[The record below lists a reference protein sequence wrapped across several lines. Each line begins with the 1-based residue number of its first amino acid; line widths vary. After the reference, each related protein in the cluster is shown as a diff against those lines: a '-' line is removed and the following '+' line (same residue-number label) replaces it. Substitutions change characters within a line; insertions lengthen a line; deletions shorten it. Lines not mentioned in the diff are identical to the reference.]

1 MINLTSRSI
10 SRYLQAFKTPV
21 GFSSAFVIVL
31 LTSVAFLAP
40 VIFPNGYDQQTAN
53 SLLGPSLKHPLGTDD
68 LGRDILTRV
77 VYGLRSD
84 LSLVYLAVPIS
95 LAIGTILGLIGVVSN
110 FLGNLSMR
118 LMDFI
123 IGFPTLILAISITV
137 VLGTGFS
144 ALLVSIIILGIPGVA
159 RLARST
165 MLEQEQREYVTAAHV
180 LGISKWRILFR
191 HILPNIMDPIIAQG
205 AILVVIAIFI
215 ESGMSIIGL
224 GLQPPEP
231 SLGVLLNNSMRFI
244 VQYPSFVIGPILALV
259 SLTLAFGKLADALNS
274 TVVRK

>member
-1 MINLTSRSI
+1 MASKVAT
-10 SRYLQAFKTPV
+10 RYLQAFKTPL
-21 GFSSAFVIVL
+21 GFVSALVIIL
-31 LTSVAFLAP
+31 LTAVAFLAP
-40 VIFPNGYDQQTAN
+40 VIYPNGYDQQSAN
-53 SLLGPSLKHPLGTDD
+53 SLLGPSLSHPLGTDD
-68 LGRDILTRV
+68 LGRDLLTRV
-77 VYGLRSD
+77 IYGLRSD
-84 LSLVYLAVPIS
+84 LTLVYVAVPIS
-95 LAIGTILGLIGVVSN
+95 MALGTLLGLIGIVSN
-110 FLGNLSMR
+110 FLGNLAMR

-137 VLGTGFS
+137 VLGTGFT
-144 ALLVSIIILGIPGVA
+144 ALLVSIIILGVPGVA

-165 MLEQEQREYVTAAHV
+165 MLEQEQREYVIAARV
-180 LGISKWRILFR
+180 LGISKWKILFR

-224 GLQPPEP
+224 GLQPPAP

-244 VQYPSFVIGPILALV
+244 MQYPSFVVGPIIALV
-259 SLTLAFGKLADALNS
+259 ALTLAFGKLADALNS

>member
-1 MINLTSRSI
+1 MANVSA
-10 SRYLQAFKTPV
+10 SRYLQAFKTRV
-21 GFSSAFVIVL
+21 GFISATVIIL
-31 LTSVAFLAP
+31 LTGVAFLAP
-40 VIFPNGYDQQTAN
+40 VLFPEGYDQQSAN
-53 SLLGPSLKHPLGTDD
+53 SLLGPSLSHPLGTDD

-84 LSLVYLAVPIS
+84 LTLVYLAVPIS
-95 LAIGTILGLIGVVSN
+95 MTIGTFLGLIGIISN
-110 FLGNLSMR
+110 SLGNLAMR

-137 VLGTGFS
+137 VLGTGFT
-144 ALLVSIIILGIPGVA
+144 ALLVSIIILGVPGVA

-165 MLEQEQREYVTAAHV
+165 MLEQERREYVIAAQV

-205 AILVVIAIFI
+205 AILVVVAIFI

-224 GLQPPEP
+224 GLQPPAP
-231 SLGVLLNNSMRFI
+231 SLGVLLNNAMRFI
-244 VQYPSFVIGPILALV
+244 MQYPSFVVGPIIALV

>member
-1 MINLTSRSI
+1 MKSRAA

-21 GFSSAFVIVL
+21 GLISTLSIVA
-31 LTSVAFLAP
+31 LTSLAFLAP
-40 VIFPNGYDQQTAN
+40 VIFPNGYDQQSAN
-53 SLLGPSLKHPLGTDD
+53 SLLGPSLKNPLGTDD
-68 LGRDILTRV
+68 LGRDIFTRV

-84 LSLVYLAVPIS
+84 LTLVYIAVPIS
-95 LAIGTILGLIGVVSN
+95 LVIGTFLGLIGMISN

-123 IGFPTLILAISITV
+123 IGFPALILAISITV
-137 VLGTGFS
+137 VLGTGFT
-144 ALLVSIIILGIPGVA
+144 ALLVSIIILGTPGVA

-165 MLEQEQREYVTAAHV
+165 MLEQEQREYVIAARV
-180 LGISKWRILFR
+180 LGISKWKILFR
-191 HILPNIMDPIIAQG
+191 HILPNIMDPLIAQG
-205 AILVVIAIFI
+205 AILVVVAIFI

-224 GLQPPEP
+224 GLQPPAP

-244 VQYPSFVIGPILALV
+244 IEYPTFVIGPVVALV
-259 SLTLAFGKLADALNS
+259 SLTLAFGKLADALNA

>member
-1 MINLTSRSI
+1 MKSRAA

-21 GFSSAFVIVL
+21 GLISTLSIVA
-31 LTSVAFLAP
+31 LTSLAFLAP
-40 VIFPNGYDQQTAN
+40 VIFPNGYDQQSAN
-53 SLLGPSLKHPLGTDD
+53 SLLGPSLKNLLGTDD
-68 LGRDILTRV
+68 LGRDIFTRV

-84 LSLVYLAVPIS
+84 LTLVYIAVPIS
-95 LAIGTILGLIGVVSN
+95 LVIGTFLGLIGMISN

-123 IGFPTLILAISITV
+123 IGFPALILAISITV
-137 VLGTGFS
+137 VLGTGFT
-144 ALLVSIIILGIPGVA
+144 ALLVSIIILGTPGVA

-165 MLEQEQREYVTAAHV
+165 MLEQEQREYVIAARV
-180 LGISKWRILFR
+180 LGISKWKILFR
-191 HILPNIMDPIIAQG
+191 HILPNIMDPLIAQG
-205 AILVVIAIFI
+205 AILVVVAIFI

-224 GLQPPEP
+224 GLQPPAP

-244 VQYPSFVIGPILALV
+244 IEYPTFVIGPVVALV
-259 SLTLAFGKLADALNS
+259 SLTLAFGKLADALNA

>member
-1 MINLTSRSI
+1 MKSSAG

-21 GFSSAFVIVL
+21 GLVSTLSIVA
-31 LTSVAFLAP
+31 LTSLAFLAP
-40 VIFPNGYDQQTAN
+40 VIFPNGYDQQSAN
-53 SLLGPSLKHPLGTDD
+53 SLLGPSLKNPLGTDD
-68 LGRDILTRV
+68 LGRDIFTRV

-84 LSLVYLAVPIS
+84 LTLVYIAVPIS
-95 LAIGTILGLIGVVSN
+95 LVIGTFLGLVGMISN

-123 IGFPTLILAISITV
+123 IGFPALILAISITV
-137 VLGTGFS
+137 VLGTGFT
-144 ALLVSIIILGIPGVA
+144 ALLVSIIILGTPGVA

-165 MLEQEQREYVTAAHV
+165 MLEQEQREYVIAARV
-180 LGISKWRILFR
+180 LGISKWKILFR
-191 HILPNIMDPIIAQG
+191 HILPNIMDPLIAQG
-205 AILVVIAIFI
+205 AILVVVAIFI

-224 GLQPPEP
+224 GLQPPAP

-244 VQYPSFVIGPILALV
+244 IEYPTFVIGPVVALV

>member
-1 MINLTSRSI
+1 VSKVKSRAA

-21 GFSSAFVIVL
+21 GLISTLSIVA
-31 LTSVAFLAP
+31 LTSLAFLAP
-40 VIFPNGYDQQTAN
+40 VIFPNGYDQQSAN
-53 SLLGPSLKHPLGTDD
+53 SLLGPSLKNPLGTDD
-68 LGRDILTRV
+68 LGRDIFTRV

-84 LSLVYLAVPIS
+84 LTLVYIAVPIS
-95 LAIGTILGLIGVVSN
+95 LVIGTFLGLIGMISN

-123 IGFPTLILAISITV
+123 IGFPALILAISITV
-137 VLGTGFS
+137 VLGTGFT
-144 ALLVSIIILGIPGVA
+144 ALLVSIIILGTPGVA

-165 MLEQEQREYVTAAHV
+165 MLEQEQREYVIAARV
-180 LGISKWRILFR
+180 LGISKWKILFR
-191 HILPNIMDPIIAQG
+191 HILPNIMDPLIAQG
-205 AILVVIAIFI
+205 AILVVVAIFI

-224 GLQPPEP
+224 GLQPPAP

-244 VQYPSFVIGPILALV
+244 IEYPTFVIGPVVALV
-259 SLTLAFGKLADALNS
+259 SLTLAFGKLADALNA

>member
-1 MINLTSRSI
+1 MKSRAA

-21 GFSSAFVIVL
+21 GFISTLSIVV
-31 LTSVAFLAP
+31 LTGLAFLAP

-53 SLLGPSLKHPLGTDD
+53 SLLGPSLKNPLGTDD
-68 LGRDILTRV
+68 LGRDIFTRV

-84 LSLVYLAVPIS
+84 LTLVYIAVPIS
-95 LAIGTILGLIGVVSN
+95 LVIGTFLGLIGMISN

-123 IGFPTLILAISITV
+123 IGFPALILAISITV
-137 VLGTGFS
+137 VLGTGFT
-144 ALLVSIIILGIPGVA
+144 ALLVSIIILGTPGVA

-165 MLEQEQREYVTAAHV
+165 MLEQEQREYVIAARV
-180 LGISKWRILFR
+180 LGISKWKILFR
-191 HILPNIMDPIIAQG
+191 HILPNIMDPLIAQG
-205 AILVVIAIFI
+205 AILVVVAIFI

-224 GLQPPEP
+224 GLQPPAP

-244 VQYPSFVIGPILALV
+244 IEYPTFVIGPVVALV
-259 SLTLAFGKLADALNS
+259 SLTLAFGKLADALNA

>member
-1 MINLTSRSI
+1 MKSRAV

-21 GFSSAFVIVL
+21 GLISTLSIVA
-31 LTSVAFLAP
+31 LTSLAFLAP
-40 VIFPNGYDQQTAN
+40 VIFPNGYDQQSAN
-53 SLLGPSLKHPLGTDD
+53 SLLGPSLKNPLGTDD
-68 LGRDILTRV
+68 LGRDIFTRV

-84 LSLVYLAVPIS
+84 LTLVYIAVPIS
-95 LAIGTILGLIGVVSN
+95 LVIGTFLGLIGMISN

-123 IGFPTLILAISITV
+123 IGFPALILAISITV
-137 VLGTGFS
+137 VLGTGFT
-144 ALLVSIIILGIPGVA
+144 ALLVSIIILGTPGVA

-165 MLEQEQREYVTAAHV
+165 MLEQEQREYVIAARV
-180 LGISKWRILFR
+180 LGISKWKILFR
-191 HILPNIMDPIIAQG
+191 HILPNIMDPLIAQG
-205 AILVVIAIFI
+205 AILVVVAIFI

-224 GLQPPEP
+224 GLQPPAP

-244 VQYPSFVIGPILALV
+244 IEYPTFVIGPVVALV
-259 SLTLAFGKLADALNS
+259 SLTLAFGKLADALNA